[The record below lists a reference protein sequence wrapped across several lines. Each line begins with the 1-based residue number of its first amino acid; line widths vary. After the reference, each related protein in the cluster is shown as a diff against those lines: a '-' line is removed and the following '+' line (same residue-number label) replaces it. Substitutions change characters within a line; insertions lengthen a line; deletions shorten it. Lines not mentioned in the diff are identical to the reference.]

1 MRGYRSVSVAGSQ
14 VRQFRAQSRRQ
25 TKTGTSFY
33 NISRATMLTEAKKMS
48 LTPQSR
54 WLGYEIEGS
63 TPSQGLSWQATDWAP
78 RVARN
83 RVHKW
88 YPRLKNFDFIF
99 LIKLIFLDCFFY
111 NIGLRTPTSI
121 RSDRRTKGHYVLV
134 DLSIAPLRGIF
145 HRKFFYSTTYLAKL
159 KRPSWFVGTLDW
171 MMILRVGNT
180 MATWKTILRLIFS

>member
-33 NISRATMLTEAKKMS
+33 NISRSTMLTEAKKMS

-99 LIKLIFLDCFFY
+99 LIKLIFLDCFFFTTLAY
-111 NIGLRTPTSI
+111 GLPPQLGLIGEPRDTTSSRI
-121 RSDRRTKGHYVLV
+121 WV
-134 DLSIAPLRGIF
+134 
-145 HRKFFYSTTYLAKL
+145 
-159 KRPSWFVGTLDW
+159 
-171 MMILRVGNT
+171 
-180 MATWKTILRLIFS
+180 LRLWGVFFIENFFTQQLI